1 MQTGIDVPHGRAVE
15 KNKQTYKSNSSLWL
29 YAFIRKNHD
38 LTVEEKMTIATN
50 QYEASGSREGS
61 STSTVADN
69 HANTLD
75 DKYNGNMQ
83 QSLEKE
89 NEQKDDLEKES
100 GKDSTADQQ
109 ADPEYPGLLKAVLI
123 VVSLFITV
131 FLVAL
136 DQTIIGTAIPKI
148 TDQFH
153 SVQDVGWY
161 GSAYFL
167 TSTALQPTYGR
178 IYKILNVR
186 WIPVCLLKYHLYSQ

>member
-1 MQTGIDVPHGRAVE
+1 MDKLNE
-15 KNKQTYKSNSSLWL
+15 
-29 YAFIRKNHD
+29 
-38 LTVEEKMTIATN
+38 
-50 QYEASGSREGS
+50 
-61 STSTVADN
+61 
-69 HANTLD
+69 
-75 DKYNGNMQ
+75 KYNENME
-83 QSLEKE
+83 SSIEDEKI
-89 NEQKDDLEKES
+89 QKDDLEKDT
-100 GKDSTADQQ
+100 GKDATADQQ
-109 ADPEYPGLLKAVLI
+109 AEPEYPDLFKAVLI

-178 IYKILNVR
+178 IYKIMNVSR
-186 WIPVCLLKYHLYSQ
+186 VPFKPWKVLLPFKCSHARSGQMGFPCRHFCV

>member
-1 MQTGIDVPHGRAVE
+1 MT
-15 KNKQTYKSNSSLWL
+15 TTT
-29 YAFIRKNHD
+29 NH
-38 LTVEEKMTIATN
+38 
-50 QYEASGSREGS
+50 YEASASREGS
-61 STSTVADN
+61 STSTAADN
-69 HANTLD
+69 HTNTLD
-75 DKYNGNMQ
+75 KYNEAMEQ
-83 QSLEKE
+83 YPEKE
-89 NEQKDDLEKES
+89 GKEKDELEKES
-100 GKDSTADQQ
+100 GKDSTTDQE
-109 ADPEYPGLLKAVLI
+109 ADPEYPGLFKAVLI

-178 IYKILNVR
+178 IYKILNVS
-186 WIPVCLLKYHLYSQ
+186 WNSICLLMYRFFLLTPPARLNGLSLPLFLYSSSAL

>member
-1 MQTGIDVPHGRAVE
+1 
-15 KNKQTYKSNSSLWL
+15 
-29 YAFIRKNHD
+29 
-38 LTVEEKMTIATN
+38 MTTTTN
-50 QYEASGSREGS
+50 QYEASGNGDGS

-69 HANTLD
+69 HTITLD
-75 DKYNGNMQ
+75 DKQNRNTQ
-83 QSLEKE
+83 ESPEKD
-89 NEQKDDLEKES
+89 NEQKDELEKES
-100 GKDSTADQQ
+100 GKESTADQQ
-109 ADPEYPGLLKAVLI
+109 ADPEYPGLLTTVLI
-123 VVSLFITV
+123 IVSLFITV

-178 IYKILNVR
+178 IYKILNV
-186 WIPVCLLKYHLYSQ
+186 

>member
-1 MQTGIDVPHGRAVE
+1 MDTTP
-15 KNKQTYKSNSSLWL
+15 
-29 YAFIRKNHD
+29 
-38 LTVEEKMTIATN
+38 N

-61 STSTVADN
+61 STSTAADN
-69 HANTLD
+69 HTD
-75 DKYNGNMQ
+75 MQREKYNENIEQ
-83 QSLEKE
+83 YSE
-89 NEQKDDLEKES
+89 NEIKQKDELEKES
-100 GKDSTADQQ
+100 RKDSTTDQQ
-109 ADPEYPGLLKAVLI
+109 TDPEYPGLFKAVLI
-123 VVSLFITV
+123 VISLFITV

-136 DQTIIGTAIPKI
+136 DQTIIGTANPKI

-186 WIPVCLLKYHLYSQ
+186 WISIWLLKCRSYSHRLLGKMGFPCGDFCIRGRLSDMWCCTQQLNSDRR

>member
-1 MQTGIDVPHGRAVE
+1 
-15 KNKQTYKSNSSLWL
+15 
-29 YAFIRKNHD
+29 
-38 LTVEEKMTIATN
+38 MTTTTN
-50 QYEASGSREGS
+50 QREASASRRGS
-61 STSTVADN
+61 SASTAADN
-69 HANTLD
+69 HTDTLD
-75 DKYNGNMQ
+75 DKYNGNME

-89 NEQKDDLEKES
+89 DNQKDELEKDT
-100 GKDSTADQQ
+100 GKDSTTDQE
-109 ADPEYPGLLKAVLI
+109 ADPEYPGVFKAVLI

-178 IYKILNVR
+178 IYKILNVSWNSICQLMYR
-186 WIPVCLLKYHLYSQ
+186 FFLLTLIARLNGLSLPLFLYSSSAL

>member
-1 MQTGIDVPHGRAVE
+1 
-15 KNKQTYKSNSSLWL
+15 
-29 YAFIRKNHD
+29 
-38 LTVEEKMTIATN
+38 MTTTTN
-50 QYEASGSREGS
+50 QYEASASRAGS
-61 STSTVADN
+61 STSTAAEN
-69 HANTLD
+69 HPDALD
-75 DKYNGNMQ
+75 DKYENMEP
-83 QSLEKE
+83 SLEKE
-89 NEQKDDLEKES
+89 NNNKGDLEKET
-100 GKDSTADQQ
+100 GKDSTTDQE
-109 ADPEYPGLLKAVLI
+109 ADPEYPGVFKAVLI

-178 IYKILNVR
+178 IYKILNVSWNSICR
-186 WIPVCLLKYHLYSQ
+186 